1 VEKVDSNL
9 RNPELLP
16 TKDKDRDISIGDFT
30 MLWAGMTINMGA
42 FTMGAQ
48 LYPDLSPVTILI
60 AILVAYLMVTS
71 ILILTGDIGLVYGLP
86 FAVYIRKCFG
96 YKGANIPAFFRAIP
110 ACFWFGFQ
118 TWVGAVALDMIMEMW
133 IGYSN
138 VTLLILLFGTLQILN
153 AVFGMKAMAK
163 FDWIAI
169 PSLVILIAAVT
180 FWLLKMND
188 ATIIDVF
195 AAPSSGTGSFWFA
208 VMGIAG
214 IWITMGI
221 NSPDLNRKLKRSVDH
236 SSDNFFIRNRKPIYA
251 QLTGLVIIG
260 AGTLL
265 VGMIGGILT
274 GTWDPVEIIANSIT
288 TPVILLLSLL
298 TIVFAQWSTNTAA
311 NLMPAAYVI
320 MNAFPKLN
328 FAKGVVA
335 AGIIGLLMMPWVFA
349 DNLLWFTVITSGL
362 LGPIAGIMITDYHI
376 LRKRKLDIEEFYTTD
391 GQTSFNKKGFIA
403 YGISFVLSILFMD
416 YAFFIG
422 FVVSTLLYYVL
433 MKNEVAPK
441 EVSNLDRQIDKLH
454 KRIS

>member
-1 VEKVDSNL
+1 
-9 RNPELLP
+9 
-16 TKDKDRDISIGDFT
+16 
-30 MLWAGMTINMGA
+30 
-42 FTMGAQ
+42 
-48 LYPDLSPVTILI
+48 
-60 AILVAYLMVTS
+60 
-71 ILILTGDIGLVYGLP
+71 
-86 FAVYIRKCFG
+86 
-96 YKGANIPAFFRAIP
+96 
-110 ACFWFGFQ
+110 
-118 TWVGAVALDMIMEMW
+118 
-133 IGYSN
+133 
-138 VTLLILLFGTLQILN
+138 
-153 AVFGMKAMAK
+153 
-163 FDWIAI
+163 
-169 PSLVILIAAVT
+169 
-180 FWLLKMND
+180 
-188 ATIIDVF
+188 
-195 AAPSSGTGSFWFA
+195 
-208 VMGIAG
+208 
-214 IWITMGI
+214 MGI

-403 YGISFVLSILFMD
+403 YGVSFVLSILFMD
-416 YAFFIG
+416 YAFFVG
-422 FVVSTLLYYVL
+422 FAVSALLYYVL

>member
-1 VEKVDSNL
+1 
-9 RNPELLP
+9 
-16 TKDKDRDISIGDFT
+16 
-30 MLWAGMTINMGA
+30 
-42 FTMGAQ
+42 
-48 LYPDLSPVTILI
+48 
-60 AILVAYLMVTS
+60 
-71 ILILTGDIGLVYGLP
+71 
-86 FAVYIRKCFG
+86 
-96 YKGANIPAFFRAIP
+96 
-110 ACFWFGFQ
+110 
-118 TWVGAVALDMIMEMW
+118 
-133 IGYSN
+133 
-138 VTLLILLFGTLQILN
+138 
-153 AVFGMKAMAK
+153 MKAMAK